1 MNIRVFGVQSLHVLP
16 QIMPR
21 HNHPALRPKILPPP
35 TSNSL
40 SSSIFL
46 GLHQKRNNWCYLQHS
61 ELHSTNGSETDNANN
76 GSNQVDGDMVTDSTK
91 TSTTFL
97 RAVDNF
103 GMKLKPW
110 AMNAYQRSLSYSN
123 NAKKISSEDD
133 GVTTVTTTTVGGE
146 EKQQRIKRTS
156 NFKSILCRIQSNILW
171 MLYILYR
178 GYRGFFVLLPAVFRE
193 VYSQLNE
200 SNLVVD
206 VYGDEEMEERE
217 YAVNANA
224 SPQKEQVQQP
234 MKLRTRITISIL
246 SGILTMSY
254 VISGALRVLGK
265 FIKTFTTTT
274 SFESSFE
281 AAAEEVIDNENKL
294 RSKLK
299 CINLAGNIKL

>member
-1 MNIRVFGVQSLHVLP
+1 MGPHSTSFVTIIMAWNCMNILVFGVQSLHALP
-16 QIMPR
+16 QSIIMPR
-21 HNHPALRPKILPPP
+21 RNYPALRPRILPPP

-40 SSSIFL
+40 SSSNVFW
-46 GLHQKRNNWCYLQHS
+46 LHQKRNNWCYLQHT
-61 ELHSTNGSETDNANN
+61 ELHSTNGIETDNANN
-76 GSNQVDGDMVTDSTK
+76 ESNEVDAGMITDSTK

-110 AMNAYQRSLSYSN
+110 AVSAYQRSLSYSN

-133 GVTTVTTTTVGGE
+133 GVTTVTATKVGGE
-146 EKQQRIKRTS
+146 EKQQRMKRTS
-156 NFKSILCRIQSNILW
+156 NFKSVLCRIQSNILW

-178 GYRGFFVLLPAVFRE
+178 GYRGFFVILPAVFRE

-200 SNLVVD
+200 SDLVVD

-224 SPQKEQVQQP
+224 SSQKEQPQQP

-246 SGILTMSY
+246 SGILTLSY
-254 VISGALRVLGK
+254 VISGALRVLGGYNPLSHCL
-265 FIKTFTTTT
+265 FFPL
-274 SFESSFE
+274 S
-281 AAAEEVIDNENKL
+281 
-294 RSKLK
+294 
-299 CINLAGNIKL
+299 